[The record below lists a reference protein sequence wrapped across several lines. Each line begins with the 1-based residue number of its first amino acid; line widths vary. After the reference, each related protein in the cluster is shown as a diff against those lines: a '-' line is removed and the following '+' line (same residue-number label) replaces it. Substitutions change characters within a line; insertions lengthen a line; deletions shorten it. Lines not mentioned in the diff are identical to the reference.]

1 MGRLSAAAALALLA
15 GKTEVD
21 VEGLVSTAEDF
32 PPSLLLLLLLLL
44 SLPLPP
50 LLLLLLLLSRV
61 LRRRWCCSSA
71 DSLEEAN
78 WNIYLKIK
86 KEKRVNGTLAI
97 LFSPAGCRKI

>member
-1 MGRLSAAAALALLA
+1 MGRLSAALALLA
-15 GKTEVD
+15 GNTDAAD
-21 VEGLVSTAEDF
+21 VEGFGSTSLSEEDF
-32 PPSLLLLLLLLL
+32 PPSLLLLLLL
-44 SLPLPP
+44 SLP

-86 KEKRVNGTLAI
+86 K
-97 LFSPAGCRKI
+97 

>member
-1 MGRLSAAAALALLA
+1 MGRLSAAAALVLLA

-21 VEGLVSTAEDF
+21 VEGLDSTAEDF

-44 SLPLPP
+44 LSLPLSP

-86 KEKRVNGTLAI
+86 KRRE
-97 LFSPAGCRKI
+97 SMEH

>member
-1 MGRLSAAAALALLA
+1 MGRLSAALALLA

-21 VEGLVSTAEDF
+21 VEGFDSTVEDF
-32 PPSLLLLLLLLL
+32 PSSLLLLLLLLL

-86 KEKRVNGTLAI
+86 KEESQWNTSNSIFTSWV
-97 LFSPAGCRKI
+97 S

>member
-1 MGRLSAAAALALLA
+1 MGRLSAAALLA

-21 VEGLVSTAEDF
+21 VEGLDSTVEDF
-32 PPSLLLLLLLLL
+32 PSSLLLLLLLLL
-44 SLPLPP
+44 SLPLSP
-50 LLLLLLLLSRV
+50 LLLLLLLSRV

-86 KEKRVNGTLAI
+86 KEESQWNTSNSIFTSWV
-97 LFSPAGCRKI
+97 S

>member
-1 MGRLSAAAALALLA
+1 MGRLSAALALLA
-15 GKTEVD
+15 GNTDAVD
-21 VEGLVSTAEDF
+21 VEGFGSTSLSEEDF
-32 PPSLLLLLLLLL
+32 SPSLLLFLLLAL
-44 SLPLPP
+44 P

-86 KEKRVNGTLAI
+86 K
-97 LFSPAGCRKI
+97 